1 MQYDGAYLVNSM
13 DDVSR
18 TESNADLREAVKRLR
33 FIIALLIE
41 KNERMRQQSVLH
53 PTENGAKPQQ
63 GAASIRWSSGAS
75 PK

>member
-41 KNERMRQQSVLH
+41 
-53 PTENGAKPQQ
+53 
-63 GAASIRWSSGAS
+63 
-75 PK
+75 